1 MRYLDEANTKS
12 KGLNELKYQS
22 VHGAIVYSDKEMS
35 DIMRMRNNSNNNT
48 DTNTNHND
56 NDNINTNLISNTNN
70 NLINNH
76 ITYHIPPHIHQ
87 QPVYNYLLIP
97 STPS

>member
-12 KGLNELKYQS
+12 KLINELKYQS
-22 VHGAIVYSDKEMS
+22 VQGAIVYSDKEMS

-48 DTNTNHND
+48 DTNTNSND
-56 NDNINTNLISNTNN
+56 NDNINT

-76 ITYHIPPHIHQ
+76 ITYHIPPHTHQ